1 MILTIL
7 ASKLSENE
15 ISFLGQVF
23 NNIDKNKDGILNLQE
38 LIEGFRFLI
47 EALRSRTSP
56 SITTSRRSS

>member
-47 EALRSRTSP
+47 EVLRSRTSP

>member
-38 LIEGFRFLI
+38 LIEGYRFLI
-47 EALRSRTSP
+47 
-56 SITTSRRSS
+56 